1 MKLSEM
7 TTRQA
12 AAALVDLAVSVEE
25 ITSHP
30 AFLRCLSSFSSMSRD
45 DDKEKASDRG
55 LRMILDLLPVLLKDC
70 YKSTISILS
79 VLTGKSVEQ
88 IDNQSV
94 FQTIRDVRDSWDADL
109 KSFFS

>member
-12 AAALVDLAVSVEE
+12 AAALVDLAVPVEE
-25 ITSHP
+25 ISSHP
-30 AFLRCLSSFSSMSRD
+30 AFLRCMDSFSNMTQKD
-45 DDKEKASDRG
+45 AKDQASARG

-70 YKSTISILS
+70 YQSTISILS